1 MIRLLLLGS
10 MVLILGLA
18 FRNGWV
24 ELHWDRFF
32 RDIHLP
38 FLAEPEPTRQFRLYG
53 Q

>member
-10 MVLILGLA
+10 ILLFVGMA

-24 ELHWDRFF
+24 EVHRDRFF
-32 RDIHLP
+32 RDINLP
-38 FLAEPEPTRQFRLYG
+38 FLAEPEPARQFKFEG